1 MKPSPVYLAP
11 GDEVALGIDRL
22 GESRQQV
29 GRAS

>member
-11 GDEVALGIDRL
+11 GDIVALGIDRL
-22 GESRQQV
+22 GESRQNV